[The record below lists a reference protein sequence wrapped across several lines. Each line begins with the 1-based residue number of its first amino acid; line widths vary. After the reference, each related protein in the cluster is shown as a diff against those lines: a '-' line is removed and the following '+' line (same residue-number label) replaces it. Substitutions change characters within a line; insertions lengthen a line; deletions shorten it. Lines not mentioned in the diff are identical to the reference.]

1 MSSSQERL
9 ALSQKMD
16 RLGHHLEQLEAELP
30 EIADRLHQLDLQKQQ
45 KMISESIRSADTTK
59 LAPPLNETELIQ
71 QLVGATAFRS

>member
-1 MSSSQERL
+1 
-9 ALSQKMD
+9 MD